1 MVYGSAEMTSKTME
15 DRYHRGLAP
24 RLPDA
29 VWQHRIGQCRDLLA
43 RHGVA
48 AGLVYSGGQPLTG
61 SGWARYFAN
70 FVHSIWN
77 SEVFILIPVEHEP
90 VLILNYQFMVDIAK
104 QASSIEDVRA
114 YKFFGTDLYSPERYQ
129 PMWDLLTEVL
139 GELNLRG
146 QKIGLCFS
154 GMQGN
159 FAPGP
164 LIEMLRQ
171 RLPTGVDLSREF
183 MDLLLVKTDYDIAQ
197 IRTSC
202 EIGCRAL
209 TAAYEHVTEGSS
221 PLDAFGAFIKTA
233 GDAGAEFPGIFP
245 ETWHMTVKGG
255 VEVPNRPF
263 WLRARRFVSGD
274 MVPIDTGTTYNGYPH
289 DMGRTGVVGKPT
301 RDQQRLHDAN
311 WEAHQR
317 MRDALRPGVKAS
329 EISLINFAVA
339 KERGY
344 EKIHD
349 LQGHGIGFFENE
361 SPILVPWSDVVI
373 RENMVINIECL
384 MYVPNFA
391 SSLIEDTYLVT
402 KDGAE
407 WLTESISPA
416 LHVG

>member
-1 MVYGSAEMTSKTME
+1 MASLEE
-15 DRYHRGLAP
+15 HYHRGLGP

-29 VWQHRIGQCRDLLA
+29 VWQHRITQCRELLR

-77 SEVFILIPVEHEP
+77 SEVFILIPVEREP
-90 VLILNYQFMVDIAK
+90 VLILNYPFMIDLAK
-104 QASSIEDVRA
+104 QASSIRDVRA
-114 YKFFGTDLYSPERYQ
+114 YKFFGTDLYSPERYT
-129 PMWDLLTEVL
+129 PMWEVL
-139 GELNLRG
+139 SEALTDTGLRG
-146 QKIGLCFS
+146 EKIGLCFS

-164 LIEMLRQ
+164 LVEMLKT
-171 RLPTGVDLSREF
+171 RLPAAVDLSREF
-183 MDLLLVKTDYDIAQ
+183 MDLLLVKTPYDIER
-197 IRTSC
+197 IRRSC
-202 EIGCRAL
+202 EIDCLAL
-209 TAAYEHVTEGSS
+209 AAAYEHVTEGGS
-221 PLDAFGAFIKTA
+221 PLDAFGAFVKAA
-233 GDAGAEFPGIFP
+233 GEAGAEFPGIFP
-245 ETWHMTVKGG
+245 ETWHFLVESG

-263 WLRARRFVSGD
+263 WIVSRKFAKGD
-274 MVPIDTGTTYNGYPH
+274 MVPIDTGTTYQGYPH

-301 RDQQRLHDAN
+301 ADQQRLHDAN

-317 MRDALRPGVKAS
+317 MRDALKPGVKAS

-361 SPILVPWSDVVI
+361 SPILVPWSEVVI
-373 RENMVINIECL
+373 QENMTINIECL
-384 MYVPNFA
+384 MYVPGLGI
-391 SSLIEDTYLVT
+391 SLIEDTYLVT